1 MDFSILIVR
10 TIVVYF
16 YLLITLRLM
25 GKREIG
31 ELSVLDFVV
40 AIMFAELAVISIE
53 DIRKPLSV
61 TFVPIF
67 VLLIIQIMLAYL
79 SLKFSRLRELLDGKP
94 SFLIKNGK
102 INEKEMKKQRY
113 NFDDLL
119 MQIRDKN
126 IKDVSE
132 VEFAILE
139 PSGELSVFPK
149 EKNQASSAPFPHPLI
164 LDGEIKHDH
173 IKEVGKDELWLRRE
187 LRKAGI
193 TNIKQVSYC
202 VLRENGVLFID
213 LKDDNES

>member
-1 MDFSILIVR
+1 MEFGTIIVR
-10 TIVVYF
+10 TVVVYF
-16 YLLITLRLM
+16 YLLMTLRLM

-40 AIMFAELAVISIE
+40 AIMFAEFAVISIE
-53 DIRKPLSV
+53 DLSKPLSV
-61 TFVPIF
+61 TFIPIF
-67 VLLIIQIMLAYL
+67 VLLIIQVLLAFL
-79 SLKFSRLRELLDGKP
+79 SLKFPRFREFIDGKP

-126 IKDVSE
+126 IKDVAD

-139 PSGELSVFPK
+139 PTGELSVFPK
-149 EKNQASSAPFPHPLI
+149 KEKDRISSPFPLPLI
-164 LDGEIKHDH
+164 LDGEIQRDH
-173 IKEVGKDELWLRRE
+173 LEEAGKDELWLRRE

-193 TNIKQVSYC
+193 TNIKKVSYC
-202 VLRENGVLFID
+202 TLQENGILFID
-213 LKDDNES
+213 VKDDNL